1 VPKSIIDCRLG
12 DHHTKE
18 EIQMATSFI
27 VMKHG
32 VKTNITSQG
41 KKTALAHGNPAGE
54 GKGIGK
60 FSTKVRTSGPVSDSN
75 GRNH

>member
-1 VPKSIIDCRLG
+1 MTQV
-12 DHHTKE
+12 
-18 EIQMATSFI
+18 TSA
-27 VMKHG
+27 
-32 VKTNITSQG
+32 G

-54 GKGIGK
+54 GKGVGK

>member
-1 VPKSIIDCRLG
+1 
-12 DHHTKE
+12 
-18 EIQMATSFI
+18 MAHSFI

-32 VKTNITSQG
+32 VMTQVTSAG

-54 GKGIGK
+54 GKGVGK

>member
-1 VPKSIIDCRLG
+1 
-12 DHHTKE
+12 
-18 EIQMATSFI
+18 MAASFI
-27 VMKHG
+27 VMKNG
-32 VKTNITSQG
+32 VMTKITSAG

-54 GKGIGK
+54 GQGIGK

>member
-1 VPKSIIDCRLG
+1 
-12 DHHTKE
+12 
-18 EIQMATSFI
+18 MATSFI
-27 VMKHG
+27 MIKNGVMTK
-32 VKTNITSQG
+32 ITSQG

-60 FSTKVRTSGPVSDSN
+60 FSTKVRNSGPVSDSQ